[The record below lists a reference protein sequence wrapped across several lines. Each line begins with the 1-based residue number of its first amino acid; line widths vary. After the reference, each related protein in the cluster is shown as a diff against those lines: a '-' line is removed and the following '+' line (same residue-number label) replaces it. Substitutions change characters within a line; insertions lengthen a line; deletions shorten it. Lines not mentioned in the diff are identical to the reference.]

1 MKTELSSVNNS
12 VQILKLTG
20 RLAGAEVR
28 ATQEMVTDYLKRSN
42 KLVIDCSE
50 LEYMDSSGLGAL
62 IFGLK
67 SAMAQGGDLRLATLL
82 AKVKM
87 MIEITRADKI
97 FKIYPTVD
105 EAVASFD
112 RTITTSEGV

>member
-1 MKTELSSVNNS
+1 MKTELSSVNNN

-28 ATQEMVTDYLKRSN
+28 NIQKILTDHLKTSN
-42 KLVIDCSE
+42 NLIVDCSE

-67 SAMAQGGDLRLATLL
+67 SAMARGGDLRLATIL

-87 MIEITRADKI
+87 MLEITRADKI

-105 EAVASFD
+105 EAVASFET
-112 RTITTSEGV
+112 TITTSEGV